1 MMVQEHISLRQ
12 VLLREEEW
20 RRAFVVFDAD
30 QTDVVL
36 ETYQSRR
43 V

>member
-12 VLLREEEW
+12 LLLREEDG
-20 RRAFVVFDAD
+20 AFVVFDAD

-36 ETYQSRR
+36 EVLVQT
-43 V
+43 